1 MDYPLVQDVVLVG
14 GGHAHALVAR
24 MWAMDP
30 TPGARLTIINPDPAA
45 PYTGMLPGLIAGH
58 YAQDQIMIDLVR
70 LARFAGA
77 RLILDRVTGIDRDQ
91 RQLFLQNRAPIP
103 YDLLSLD
110 IGITSDLPQV
120 AGFAAHGFAAKPLG
134 DYAQEW
140 AAFIARD
147 MDQPNL
153 VLIGA
158 GVGGVELALAS
169 AHRLRSKFA
178 KITLIQRSET
188 ALAGVGAVARAMLLD
203 GLRAAGITLIT
214 GAEPAQIMAD
224 RVILQDGRELPSDF
238 TLGVAGA
245 RAQGWLEQT

>member
-1 MDYPLVQDVVLVG
+1 VSTPRKY
-14 GGHAHALVAR
+14 
-24 MWAMDP
+24 AM
-30 TPGARLTIINPDPAA
+30 
-45 PYTGMLPGLIAGH
+45 
-58 YAQDQIMIDLVR
+58 IMIDLVR

-134 DYAQEW
+134 DYAQKW
-140 AAFIARD
+140 AEFMARD

-158 GVGGVELALAS
+158 GLAAWNWRWPRHIGCGPS
-169 AHRLRSKFA
+169 SPRL
-178 KITLIQRSET
+178 
-188 ALAGVGAVARAMLLD
+188 
-203 GLRAAGITLIT
+203 
-214 GAEPAQIMAD
+214 P
-224 RVILQDGRELPSDF
+224 
-238 TLGVAGA
+238 
-245 RAQGWLEQT
+245 